1 MVNIGVSFAA
11 RPDRSPRPAFG
22 AIDGQSPIALFVKTV
37 VGVEQAVWNRFCWA
51 NESET
56 MEVVGFMVVMLSL
69 FVLLDPG
76 LLLAVSVVA
85 LAIQRWGRFHRS
97 FRVSFCGRFVGR
109 LSCHG
114 GMESFG
120 FLMNETLVGQVR
132 KMKAE
137 NGNVDE
143 GVR

>member
-22 AIDGQSPIALFVKTV
+22 EIDGQSPIAFFVKTV
-37 VGVEQAVWNRFCWA
+37 VDVEQAVWNRFCWV

-76 LLLAVSVVA
+76 LLLAVSVVG
-85 LAIQRWGRFHRS
+85 LAFFQRWGRFHRS
-97 FRVSFCGRFVGR
+97 FAFHFV
-109 LSCHG
+109 
-114 GMESFG
+114 
-120 FLMNETLVGQVR
+120 
-132 KMKAE
+132 
-137 NGNVDE
+137 VDF
-143 GVR
+143 VID